1 MNHSLQL
8 DSNEWF
14 ILCPEK
20 ENKKVKETC
29 KKNFSQRRMQRYEM
43 SSLFQILFWD
53 HPHMTFALGG
63 GSQKADEGEGG
74 YAYLDIHILLFQ
86 EGMILRGK

>member
-43 SSLFQILFWD
+43 SSLFQILF
-53 HPHMTFALGG
+53 LGP
-63 GSQKADEGEGG
+63 STYEGVPKKQMRGKGG